1 MRTMAMAAGIHVCRE
16 PMVSE
21 SYYSKFETRHAQANR
36 ICVNCQLWITF
47 FTMLYRALVSS
58 FLVAA
63 AFAFSP
69 STPAQASGI
78 EGKVRGVDGRPLQ
91 NAEVR
96 IERKDKTGAPVTIQT
111 NAQGSYASSALP
123 AGTYKISV
131 VENGAVKSNVIIKTA
146 GQTAR
151 VDFNLKSSAGEHV
164 KLYVLVSG
172 TGSHIAPY
180 WVEADA
186 NGTPIAG
193 ALNMET
199 RSGEL
204 EREMYRRQT
213 NNATFH

>member
-1 MRTMAMAAGIHVCRE
+1 
-16 PMVSE
+16 
-21 SYYSKFETRHAQANR
+21 
-36 ICVNCQLWITF
+36 
-47 FTMLYRALVSS
+47 MLYRTFISS

-78 EGKVRGVDGRPLQ
+78 QGQVRGVDGRPLQ

-96 IERKDKTGAPVTIQT
+96 IERQDKTGAPVTIQT
-111 NAQGSYASSALP
+111 SARGSYASSALA

-131 VENGAVKSNVIIKTA
+131 VENGAVKSNVTIKMA
-146 GQTAR
+146 GETAR
-151 VDFNLKSSAGEHV
+151 VDFNLKSSGDKSV
-164 KLYVLVSG
+164 KHYVLVSG
-172 TGSHIAPY
+172 TGSHLAAR

-186 NGTPIAG
+186 NGSPIAG
-193 ALNMET
+193 SLNMET

-213 NNATFH
+213 NNEGH